1 MNEARPRD
9 GPAAIGLMVAAMAF
23 FTLCDVFIKLSAE
36 TVSVA
41 QILLVTGLGAT
52 ATFAALAAMAGD
64 SPISPLILAPGV
76 VARNLSEA
84 LGTFCI
90 VNALAKAPLSLVA
103 AINQA
108 IPLIVTIGAATI
120 LGERVGPRRWTAVLL
135 GLVGVLI
142 ILRPTAAGMSA
153 GALVAVGSALG
164 LAGHRDRERERR
176 TAAGAGAL
184 GPDAP
189 AVRLD
194 QPLADREPEAVARRG
209 ALFAVG
215 SAIGLA
221 GRDVFTRRVP
231 AEATT
236 FQLATWGSA
245 VVAFVGGALALGG
258 APVSVPGLRESA
270 TLLGATV
277 SVICAYYAITASVRL
292 AEVSLVSPFRYT
304 RLVFAL
310 IMAMTIFRERPDAAE
325 LVGAAIVI
333 ASGLYIFARESRLA
347 RRS

>member
-1 MNEARPRD
+1 MSESRSRD

-23 FTLCDVFIKLSAE
+23 FTLCDVFIKLSSE
-36 TVSVA
+36 TISIA

-52 ATFAALAAMAGD
+52 ATFATLAVLAGD
-64 SPISPLILAPGV
+64 SLISPLILAPGV

-103 AINQA
+103 AINQS

-135 GLVGVLI
+135 GLAGVLI
-142 ILRPTAAGMSA
+142 ILRPSADGMSA
-153 GALVAVGSALG
+153 
-164 LAGHRDRERERR
+164 
-176 TAAGAGAL
+176 
-184 GPDAP
+184 
-189 AVRLD
+189 
-194 QPLADREPEAVARRG
+194 G

-236 FQLATWGSA
+236 LQIATWGSA
-245 VVAFVGGALALGG
+245 VVAIIGGAMALGG
-258 APVSVPGLRESA
+258 APVSVPDLRESA
-270 TLLGATV
+270 MLLGATV
-277 SVICAYYAITASVRL
+277 SVICAYYTITASVRL

-304 RLVFAL
+304 RLIFAL
-310 IMAMTIFRERPDAAE
+310 ILAMTIFRERPDAAT
-325 LVGAAIVI
+325 LAGAAIVI
-333 ASGLYIFARESRLA
+333 ATGLYIFARESRLA
-347 RRS
+347 RRAPPRA

>member
-1 MNEARPRD
+1 MSEARSRD

-23 FTLCDVFIKLSAE
+23 FTLCDVFIKLSSE
-36 TVSVA
+36 TISIA

-52 ATFAALAAMAGD
+52 ATFAALAAFAGD
-64 SPISPLILAPGV
+64 SLISPLILAPGV

-103 AINQA
+103 AINQS

-135 GLVGVLI
+135 GLAGVLI
-142 ILRPTAAGMSA
+142 ILRPTANGMSA
-153 GALVAVGSALG
+153 
-164 LAGHRDRERERR
+164 
-176 TAAGAGAL
+176 
-184 GPDAP
+184 
-189 AVRLD
+189 
-194 QPLADREPEAVARRG
+194 G

-236 FQLATWGSA
+236 LQIATWGSA
-245 VVAFVGGALALGG
+245 VVAIIGGAMALGG
-258 APVSVPGLRESA
+258 APVSVPDLRESA
-270 TLLGATV
+270 MLLGATV
-277 SVICAYYAITASVRL
+277 SVICAYYTITASVRL

-304 RLVFAL
+304 RLIFAL
-310 IMAMTIFRERPDAAE
+310 ILAMTIFRERPDTATLA
-325 LVGAAIVI
+325 GAAIVI
-333 ASGLYIFARESRLA
+333 ATGLYIFARESRLA
-347 RRS
+347 RRAPPRA

>member
-1 MNEARPRD
+1 MSEARSRD

-23 FTLCDVFIKLSAE
+23 FTLCDVFIKLSSE
-36 TVSVA
+36 TISIA

-52 ATFAALAAMAGD
+52 ATFAALAALAGD
-64 SPISPLILAPGV
+64 SLISPLILAPGV

-103 AINQA
+103 AINQS

-142 ILRPTAAGMSA
+142 ILRPSADGMSA
-153 GALVAVGSALG
+153 
-164 LAGHRDRERERR
+164 
-176 TAAGAGAL
+176 
-184 GPDAP
+184 
-189 AVRLD
+189 
-194 QPLADREPEAVARRG
+194 G

-236 FQLATWGSA
+236 LQIATWGSA
-245 VVAFVGGALALGG
+245 VVAIIGGAMALGG
-258 APVSVPGLRESA
+258 AAVSVPDLRESA
-270 TLLGATV
+270 MLLGATV
-277 SVICAYYAITASVRL
+277 SVICAYYTITASVRL

-304 RLVFAL
+304 RLIFAL
-310 IMAMTIFRERPDAAE
+310 ILAMTIFRERPDAAT
-325 LVGAAIVI
+325 LAGAAIVI
-333 ASGLYIFARESRLA
+333 ATGLYIFARESRLA
-347 RRS
+347 RRAPPRA

>member
-1 MNEARPRD
+1 MSESRSRD

-23 FTLCDVFIKLSAE
+23 FTLCDVFIKLSSE
-36 TVSVA
+36 TISIA

-52 ATFAALAAMAGD
+52 ATFAALAVLAGD
-64 SPISPLILAPGV
+64 SLISPLILAPGV

-103 AINQA
+103 AINQS

-135 GLVGVLI
+135 GLAGVLI
-142 ILRPTAAGMSA
+142 ILRPSADGMSA
-153 GALVAVGSALG
+153 
-164 LAGHRDRERERR
+164 
-176 TAAGAGAL
+176 
-184 GPDAP
+184 
-189 AVRLD
+189 
-194 QPLADREPEAVARRG
+194 G

-236 FQLATWGSA
+236 LQIATWGSA
-245 VVAFVGGALALGG
+245 VVAIIGGAMALGG
-258 APVSVPGLRESA
+258 APVSVPDLRESA
-270 TLLGATV
+270 MLLGATV
-277 SVICAYYAITASVRL
+277 SVICAYYTITASVRL

-304 RLVFAL
+304 RLIFAL
-310 IMAMTIFRERPDAAE
+310 ILAMTIFRERPDAAT
-325 LVGAAIVI
+325 LAGAAIVI
-333 ASGLYIFARESRLA
+333 ATGLYIFARESRLA
-347 RRS
+347 RRAPPRA